1 VAREANAPPARRVQN
16 APDSS
21 LAVELEMAAAIESF
35 INEALQINV
44 KG

>member
-1 VAREANAPPARRVQN
+1 MPASDQIESQM
-16 APDSS
+16 AG
-21 LAVELEMAAAIESF
+21 AVETF